1 MFGWLQER
9 HRRQI
14 VECPFPESWNAILE
28 RNVAHW
34 KFLDDAERVHL
45 RSLIQVFVAEKQWD
59 GCGGLALTDE
69 IQVTIAGL
77 ACLLLLGLDH
87 MLYSNVRT
95 ICVYPS
101 TVVAPGE
108 RSADSY
114 AITIQEPAVPIYG
127 QSILRGPVVLVWEPV
142 LRGALHPERG
152 HNVVYHEFAHKLDML
167 DGCINGTPPLADR
180 TRYQRWVEVCT
191 REYNVLRRCA
201 SKGKRTLVDTYGATN
216 PGEFFAVITECF
228 FDKPLQMRR
237 QHLELYSL
245 LQEFYRQDPA
255 AREARHSHGFA
266 TAHTAASAPA

>member
-14 VECPFPESWNAILE
+14 LERTFPESWNAIPA

-59 GCGGLALTDE
+59 GCGGPALTDE

-108 RSADSY
+108 RSVDSNG
-114 AITIQEPAVPIYG
+114 ITMQESAVPIYG
-127 QSILRGPVVLVWEPV
+127 QSILPTSWTCSTVVSTARRPLLSERSMSAGSRCVRASTTCAPLRLEGKAHARGW
-142 LRGALHPERG
+142 LRCHQSGG
-152 HNVVYHEFAHKLDML
+152 
-167 DGCINGTPPLADR
+167 I
-180 TRYQRWVEVCT
+180 
-191 REYNVLRRCA
+191 
-201 SKGKRTLVDTYGATN
+201 
-216 PGEFFAVITECF
+216 FAVVTECF
-228 FDKPLQMRR
+228 FDKPLQMKR

-266 TAHTAASAPA
+266 SAHTAASAPA